1 MATRSYRADVRFLD
15 DGRFEVSWPRFPD
28 ASAQIEAPNADE
40 ALRRSAPH
48 LVARVIAEWQAETF

>member
-1 MATRSYRADVRFLD
+1 MVTRSYRADVRPLE

-28 ASAQIEAPNADE
+28 APAQIEAPDADE

-48 LVARVIAEWQAETF
+48 LVARVIAELQAEKP